1 MERIY
6 CKSMVRVQ
14 CLVDSEASSRDEK
27 KMSMGS
33 QKTVKI
39 TIDCMATSLLF
50 LSLLQI
56 NLIFYLLELK
66 IQIKNDHALSV
77 LKKKRSLM
85 NIN

>member
-6 CKSMVRVQ
+6 CESIVRVQ

-39 TIDCMATSLLF
+39 TIDCMATLPVLLF
-50 LSLLQI
+50 LSLLQ
-56 NLIFYLLELK
+56 N
-66 IQIKNDHALSV
+66 
-77 LKKKRSLM
+77 
-85 NIN
+85 

>member
-6 CKSMVRVQ
+6 CKSIVSWVQ

-39 TIDCMATSLLF
+39 TIDCMATLPVLLF
-50 LSLLQI
+50 LSLLQ
-56 NLIFYLLELK
+56 N
-66 IQIKNDHALSV
+66 
-77 LKKKRSLM
+77 
-85 NIN
+85 

>member
-6 CKSMVRVQ
+6 CKSIVRVQ

-27 KMSMGS
+27 KNVHGLS
-33 QKTVKI
+33 KKPVKI
-39 TIDCMATSLLF
+39 TIDCMATLPVLLF

-66 IQIKNDHALSV
+66 KTDF
-77 LKKKRSLM
+77 
-85 NIN
+85 

>member
-1 MERIY
+1 
-6 CKSMVRVQ
+6 
-14 CLVDSEASSRDEK
+14 
-27 KMSMGS
+27 MGS

-66 IQIKNDHALSV
+66 IQIFNLSLKMTMHYLF
-77 LKKKRSLM
+77 LKKKIIDEHQLK
-85 NIN
+85 

>member
-6 CKSMVRVQ
+6 CKSIVRVQ

-39 TIDCMATSLLF
+39 TIDCMATLLLF

-66 IQIKNDHALSV
+66 IQIFNLS
-77 LKKKRSLM
+77 LKMTMHYLF
-85 NIN
+85 

>member
-6 CKSMVRVQ
+6 CKSIVRVQ
-14 CLVDSEASSRDEK
+14 CLVDSKASSRDEK

-39 TIDCMATSLLF
+39 TIDCMATLRYYCFCPS
-50 LSLLQI
+50 SKI

-66 IQIKNDHALSV
+66 IQIFNLS
-77 LKKKRSLM
+77 LKMTMHYLF
-85 NIN
+85 

>member
-6 CKSMVRVQ
+6 CKSIVRVQ

-27 KMSMGS
+27 KNVHGLSK
-33 QKTVKI
+33 KTVKI

-66 IQIKNDHALSV
+66 IQIFNLS
-77 LKKKRSLM
+77 LKMTMHYLF
-85 NIN
+85 

>member
-6 CKSMVRVQ
+6 CKSIVRVQ

-66 IQIKNDHALSV
+66 IQIFNLS
-77 LKKKRSLM
+77 LKMTMHYLF
-85 NIN
+85 

>member
-6 CKSMVRVQ
+6 CKSIVRVQ

-39 TIDCMATSLLF
+39 TIDCMATLRLF
-50 LSLLQI
+50 LSLLQ
-56 NLIFYLLELK
+56 N
-66 IQIKNDHALSV
+66 
-77 LKKKRSLM
+77 
-85 NIN
+85 

>member
-6 CKSMVRVQ
+6 CKSIVRVQ
-14 CLVDSEASSRDEK
+14 CLVDSKASSRDEK

-39 TIDCMATSLLF
+39 TIDCMATLLLF

-66 IQIKNDHALSV
+66 IQIFNLS
-77 LKKKRSLM
+77 LKMTMHYLF
-85 NIN
+85 

>member
-6 CKSMVRVQ
+6 CKSIVRVQ

-39 TIDCMATSLLF
+39 TIDCIGYITGTIVF
-50 LSLLQI
+50 VPPPK
-56 NLIFYLLELK
+56 LI
-66 IQIKNDHALSV
+66 
-77 LKKKRSLM
+77 
-85 NIN
+85 

>member
-6 CKSMVRVQ
+6 CKSIVRVQ

-27 KMSMGS
+27 K
-33 QKTVKI
+33 KCPWALKKPVKI

-66 IQIKNDHALSV
+66 KQIFNLS
-77 LKKKRSLM
+77 LKMTMHYLF
-85 NIN
+85 

>member
-6 CKSMVRVQ
+6 CKSIVRVQ

-27 KMSMGS
+27 KKCPWALK
-33 QKTVKI
+33 KTVKI

-66 IQIKNDHALSV
+66 IQIFNLS
-77 LKKKRSLM
+77 LKMTMHYLF
-85 NIN
+85 

>member
-6 CKSMVRVQ
+6 CKSIVRVQ

-39 TIDCMATSLLF
+39 TIDCMATLPVLLF

-66 IQIKNDHALSV
+66 IQIFNLS
-77 LKKKRSLM
+77 LKMTMHYLF
-85 NIN
+85 

>member
-6 CKSMVRVQ
+6 CKSIVRVQ

-39 TIDCMATSLLF
+39 TIDCMATLRLF

-66 IQIKNDHALSV
+66 IQIFNLS
-77 LKKKRSLM
+77 LKMTMHYLF
-85 NIN
+85 